1 MDAQENCA
9 ELRRELRRIAPEL
22 RTWAAPPSS
31 ARMNPN
37 WRSSFIDTTTPRSR
51 GSPPPRSS
59 TFTWRAHLPPPRWS
73 AASTNST
80 RSPASSFTTQIT
92 ARPEHIDV
100 LGHVNNAVWVQWM
113 EQVSVDHWMH
123 DADPAHVEAYIWVV
137 TRHEIDYRGN
147 VVAGETVTAETWV
160 PDPPKG
166 ARFDRHVRFLDAQ
179 GQVKVEAVTTW
190 ALIDRA
196 TGRLLRVTP
205 EIAAPFRV

>member
-1 MDAQENCA
+1 M
-9 ELRRELRRIAPEL
+9 
-22 RTWAAPPSS
+22 
-31 ARMNPN
+31 
-37 WRSSFIDTTTPRSR
+37 SR
-51 GSPPPRSS
+51 FTM
-59 TFTWRAHLPPPRWS
+59 TFTAG
-73 AASTNST
+73 
-80 RSPASSFTTQIT
+80 
-92 ARPEHIDV
+92 PEHIDE
-100 LGHVNNAVWVQWM
+100 LGHVNNAVWVQWIQAIAGAHW
-113 EQVSVDHWMH
+113 ESVVSPEH
-123 DADPAHVEAYIWVV
+123 AAAHIWVV

-160 PDPPKG
+160 PNPPKG